1 MDLRH
6 LKSFAVL
13 AEELHFGRAAARLG
27 ISQPPLS
34 QQILALEQELG
45 VTLLERS
52 SRRVGLT
59 EAGRLFLVEARAI
72 LAHVEHAVTIARR
85 AGRGEIG
92 DLRIGFTA
100 SAPLMESVPR
110 TIRAFRD
117 ARPEVHLTLQELPTR
132 RQVDALAEAR
142 IDIGFLRVPGGVPA
156 LPRGIVAV
164 ELDRDE
170 LVAYL
175 RSDHPLAQGDPEA
188 RIDLAALA
196 SDPFVL
202 FQRDVGAGTYEQGL
216 ALCRAAGFV
225 PRLGQEAREA
235 ATILGLVSAGL
246 GVALLPESLRRIQ
259 VAGITF
265 RRLTG
270 PGVVVAT
277 WLAHRSDDASPL
289 VAAFLAMAGPV

>member
-6 LKSFAVL
+6 LKSFAAL

-34 QQILALEQELG
+34 QQILALERELG
-45 VTLLERS
+45 VALLQRT

-59 EAGRLFLVEARAI
+59 EAGRLFLVEARGI
-72 LAHVEHAVTIARR
+72 LARVEHAVAVARR

-92 DLRIGFTA
+92 ELRIGFTA

-117 ARPEVHLTLQELPTR
+117 ARPEVHLLLQELPTR
-132 RQVDALAEAR
+132 RQVEALVER
-142 IDIGFLRVPGGVPA
+142 RLDIGFLRVPGGIPA
-156 LPRGIVAV
+156 LPAGLLAV

-175 RSDHPLAQGDPEA
+175 RSDHPLAQGEPDE
-188 RIDLAALA
+188 RIDVAALA

-202 FQRDVGAGTYEQGL
+202 FQRDVGAGTYEQGI
-216 ALCRAAGFV
+216 ALCRAAGFT

-265 RRLTG
+265 RRLRG
-270 PGVVVAT
+270 PGVTVAT
-277 WLAHRSDDASPL
+277 WLAHHRDEASPL
-289 VAAFLAMAGPV
+289 VAAFLAMAGPG